1 MTGWLFALVLYLL
14 GMVYVKVAIVAAY
27 KANKEITGPTAGFA
41 VLLGWPIVALWILAT
56 VRRKNPDA

>member
-1 MTGWLFALVLYLL
+1 MTGWLCALALYLL
-14 GMVYVKVAIVAAY
+14 GMVYVKVVIATAY
-27 KANKEITGPTAGFA
+27 EADREITGWTAGLA